1 MHAAFWAA
9 PARPCYGAWVNV
21 RVVEF
26 CLALSLLG
34 AFGCSAGPDPIAF
47 KNRTFYETYGG
58 QLSPSQLRLL
68 EEPYPPL
75 DLETGAGRPYIG
87 VKVLGGTVRLS
98 RPKDWVIRAASLEP
112 QKQFI
117 QYISPREVVFAVYE
131 RVESPLDPWRVIMGR
146 YEEDVKKSGGELLAG
161 AVPASTWNAQ
171 ARVYDVRRSVAAPKT
186 PFVNLSREYLTRS
199 EHRVDLVQIVHQ
211 GQTMEQVG
219 DELSRVIQTLQL
231 L

>member
-1 MHAAFWAA
+1 ML
-9 PARPCYGAWVNV
+9 WVNV
-21 RVVEF
+21 RVLEF
-26 CLALSLLG
+26 CLGLSLLG

-58 QLSPSQLRLL
+58 QLSASQLRLL

-117 QYISPREVVFAVYE
+117 QYVSPREVVFAVYE
-131 RVESPLDPWRVIMGR
+131 RVESPLDPWRVLMGR
-146 YEEDVKKSGGELLAG
+146 YEEDVKKSGGELLG
-161 AVPASTWNAQ
+161 GGVPTMTWNAQ

-199 EHRVDLVQIVHQ
+199 EHRVDLIQIVHQ
-211 GQTMEQVG
+211 GQTMEQVSP
-219 DELSRVIQTLQL
+219 ELSRVIETLQL